1 MAIDFGSLPLK
12 IGKALQKI
20 VGSANEREVQKLR
33 PLVKKINAR
42 GAWAE
47 SLDQAQIRSE
57 VEQWREKIQ
66 KGEAS
71 LDDALVDIFAMT
83 RVAAERTLQM
93 RHFDVQLI
101 GGIVLHQGRIAEMVT
116 GEGKTLVATLP
127 AVLNALEGKGVYV
140 VTVNDYLARRDAEWM
155 SPVYEYMGLS
165 VGAIQSSMS
174 PSERHPA
181 YACDI
186 TYGTNNEFGFDYLR
200 DNMKME
206 VEDQVQRSLNYA
218 IIDEVDSILIDEA
231 RTPLIIS
238 GAPEDKTDKYLFA
251 DRVAQQLKPE
261 DDFEVK
267 LKEHQC
273 VLLEDGIEKA
283 EKLIGVDSFYND
295 PQHMVWPHFIEN
307 ALRAHHIYR
316 LDKDYVVKGDEV
328 IIVDEFT
335 GRLMPGRRWS
345 DGLHQAVE
353 VKEKIPPR
361 QENPT
366 LATIT
371 FQNYF
376 RLYNKI
382 AGMTGTA
389 MTEAS
394 EFQKIYELE
403 VVCIPTNMPLI
414 RDDMD
419 DLIFL
424 TEEEKY
430 DHIVEDII
438 EKHQAG
444 RPILVGTTSIEKSE
458 RISRKLRKK
467 NIQHEVL
474 NAKHHEREAE
484 IVQDAGQPGRV
495 TVATNMAGRGTDIK
509 LGEGVR
515 DAGGLHVIG
524 TERHE
529 ARRIDNQLRGRC
541 GRQGDPGSTRF
552 YLCFDDDLMR
562 IFARDWV
569 KSVME
574 KLGLRE
580 GEAIESG
587 MVSRGIARAQKKVEQ
602 RNFDIRKNLLEYD
615 EVMDK
620 QRKFIYRERQEVL
633 EGVDLHEKIL
643 GMFETDLEP
652 AVEAA
657 IADEDKPVDVES
669 LQEWYQRKFGADCE
683 MPDFASMQRPEIFDR
698 CIEDIEQRFELRKE
712 ELGDTYEQLCMLLLL
727 DTIDTKWKDH
737 LSAMEALK
745 SGIGLRGYAQVD
757 PKNEYKKEGYKK
769 FEQFKGS
776 IAQQVSDFFFRIQ
789 LRPQDMELQDHYG
802 GAGSGVVTPPQPM
815 DEAEAKAMLEAMAAA
830 GQLPPEVMEAIASG
844 AELVITPEGAEPPEG
859 AEQIPLTAPTEAAAQ
874 GQEPGPSPEG
884 GAAEAA
890 AEPTPQQEPGI
901 PDEWRKTGRNQPC
914 PCGSGKKFKKCHG
927 RGI

>member
-1 MAIDFGSLPLK
+1 
-12 IGKALQKI
+12 
-20 VGSANEREVQKLR
+20 
-33 PLVKKINAR
+33 
-42 GAWAE
+42 
-47 SLDQAQIRSE
+47 
-57 VEQWREKIQ
+57 
-66 KGEAS
+66 
-71 LDDALVDIFAMT
+71 
-83 RVAAERTLQM
+83 
-93 RHFDVQLI
+93 
-101 GGIVLHQGRIAEMVT
+101 
-116 GEGKTLVATLP
+116 
-127 AVLNALEGKGVYV
+127 
-140 VTVNDYLARRDAEWM
+140 
-155 SPVYEYMGLS
+155 
-165 VGAIQSSMS
+165 
-174 PSERHPA
+174 
-181 YACDI
+181 
-186 TYGTNNEFGFDYLR
+186 
-200 DNMKME
+200 
-206 VEDQVQRSLNYA
+206 
-218 IIDEVDSILIDEA
+218 
-231 RTPLIIS
+231 
-238 GAPEDKTDKYLFA
+238 
-251 DRVAQQLKPE
+251 
-261 DDFEVK
+261 
-267 LKEHQC
+267 
-273 VLLEDGIEKA
+273 VLLESGIEKS
-283 EKLIGVDSFYND
+283 EKMIGVDSFYSD
-295 PQHMVWPHFIEN
+295 PQHMVWPHFLEN
-307 ALRAHHIYR
+307 ALRAHHIYNV
-316 LDKDYVVKGDEV
+316 DKEYVVKDGEV

-353 VKEKIPPR
+353 VKEKMTPR

-382 AGMTGTA
+382 SGMTGTA

-403 VVCIPTNMPLI
+403 VVSIPTNKPLV

-424 TEEEKY
+424 SDDEKY
-430 DHIVEDII
+430 DAIIEDII
-438 EKHQAG
+438 EKHKAG
-444 RPILVGTTSIEKSE
+444 RPVLVGTTSIEKSE
-458 RISRKLRKK
+458 RISRKLKSAD
-467 NIQHEVL
+467 IPHEVL

-484 IVQDAGQPGRV
+484 IVQEAGQSGRV

-515 DAGGLHVIG
+515 EAGGLHVLG

-552 YLCFDDDLMR
+552 YLSFDDDLMR

-580 GEAIESG
+580 GEAIESA
-587 MVSRGIARAQKKVEQ
+587 MVSRGIAKAQRKVEQ

-633 EGVDLHEKIL
+633 EGVNLRDKVL

-652 AVEAA
+652 IVDAA
-657 IADEDKPVDVES
+657 TAEDDKPVDVDS
-669 LQEWYQRKFGADCE
+669 ITEWFQRKFGAESEVPDIAA
-683 MPDFASMQRPEIFDR
+683 MPRKEIFDQ
-698 CIEDIEQRFELRKE
+698 CIQVIEERFEIRKE
-712 ELGDTYEQLCMLLLL
+712 QFGEDFDQLCKLLLL
-727 DTIDTKWKDH
+727 DSIDSKWKDH

-769 FEQFKGS
+769 FGEFKLN
-776 IAQQVSDFFFRIQ
+776 IAQQVSDFFFRVEM
-789 LRPQDMELQDHYG
+789 RPQDMELQDNYG
-802 GAGSGVVTPPQPM
+802 GAGSQAVAPPPPM
-815 DEAEAKAMLEAMAAA
+815 DATEARAMIEAMRAA
-830 GQLPPEVMEAIASG
+830 GQLPPEVAEALDNGAEVVVAPDGRIAIQQVAPPEQAPQDGEASG
-844 AELVITPEGAEPPEG
+844 DPAGEQAAGDAAAGAAQTNSASPDAAAG
-859 AEQIPLTAPTEAAAQ
+859 SGDSASPTE
-874 GQEPGPSPEG
+874 EPQASQT
-884 GAAEAA
+884 A
-890 AEPTPQQEPGI
+890 TI
-901 PDEWRKTGRNQPC
+901 PDEWRKTGRNEPC